1 NSEQNLITGRGK
13 TLTQRGGLR
22 SDVVRTTCHHQG
34 LVLSGMLTNASGNR
48 DSLIPHQLQRAVDW
62 QLLYVLS
69 EITRCQAL
77 VNVLMTS
84 QGVELCNTSY
94 NVVAGDALTVRN
106 RIPVYLVYDCFMSV
120 TCFSVY
126 VDAEVVLSA
135 HDRDPELALHDDFV
149 FRAPQVRKR

>member
-1 NSEQNLITGRGK
+1 YALNSQQNLITGRGK

-48 DSLIPHQLQRAVDW
+48 DSLIPHQLQRAVDL

-69 EITRCQAL
+69 EITRGHAL

-84 QGVELCNTSY
+84 QGVELLDRKSTRLNSSHVSISY
-94 NVVAGDALTVRN
+94 A
-106 RIPVYLVYDCFMSV
+106 
-120 TCFSVY
+120 
-126 VDAEVVLSA
+126 
-135 HDRDPELALHDDFV
+135 V
-149 FRAPQVRKR
+149 FC